1 MASRAKPKLKW
12 SWVDLVVIAAVIAF
26 VVFVVVRVDTVLR
39 YSWNWSRV
47 TPFLAYFDE
56 ETGKWVANLLLE
68 GLIITLRLAFFG
80 IIISAVIGVIMGL
93 CRISSNLFL
102 RMIARTYVEL
112 VRNTPPLVF
121 IFIFYFFL
129 SGQLMPFLGIDEIA
143 RSDSPAVQAFVRI
156 VAGDPVLFS
165 NFVSGL
171 ICLSIFEGAYI
182 TEIVRAG
189 IQSIPRGQWE
199 AGKSMGLTGY
209 SVMRDIILPQAVQRI
224 APPLANQFIILIKDS
239 SIVSLISIQE
249 LTFMAVEVGVSTSR
263 VFEVWILV
271 ALMYFVIC
279 YSCVLVFAWFE
290 RRSARAKR

>member
-1 MASRAKPKLKW
+1 VIRKNKKPRLNW
-12 SWVDLVVIAAVIAF
+12 IDFAVISSVVGFLIF
-26 VVFVVVRVDTVLR
+26 VVLRVDSVLN
-39 YSWNWSRV
+39 YSWNWNHV
-47 TPFLAYFDE
+47 FPFVMYLDE
-56 ETGKWVANLLLE
+56 DTGQWVSNLLLE
-68 GLIITLRLAFFG
+68 GLIITLRLAVYG
-80 IIISAVIGVIMGL
+80 IIISAVIGVVMGL

-102 RMIARTYVEL
+102 RMVARSYVEL

-129 SGQLMPFLGIDEIA
+129 STQLMPLLGIDELA
-143 RSDSPAVQAFVRI
+143 RSDSPAVKTMI
-156 VAGDPVLFS
+156 WILCGDPILFS

-199 AGKSMGLTGY
+199 AGRAIGL
-209 SVMRDIILPQAVQRI
+209 SRIDVMRYVILPQAVSKI
-224 APPLANQFIILIKDS
+224 APPLANQFITLIKDS

-263 VFEVWILV
+263 IFEVWILV
-271 ALMYFVIC
+271 AVMYFVIC
-279 YSCVLVFAWFE
+279 YSCVLFFNWLE
-290 RRSARAKR
+290 RRAARSKR